1 LSWELELRHVAV
13 GDARIQNKLQALVR
27 EIKKNDQLKIVTHF
41 MNDAYS
47 PDCATNSY
55 LQELLKDE
63 VVVAGV
69 SLVSATMTVPDQV
82 QQPTTYL
89 ELTKHRGTVGLRID
103 VNVTGQVNGVVYGSS
118 IYSDDS
124 DLNTAAVHA
133 GVVKV
138 GETKA
143 VTVITKGPQKRRVST
158 LASSKLSQPYEMLQ
172 VHGNVKKR
180 CENDA
185 FQRMARKFQL
195 HLRCRCSC

>member
-1 LSWELELRHVAV
+1 
-13 GDARIQNKLQALVR
+13 
-27 EIKKNDQLKIVTHF
+27 

>member
-1 LSWELELRHVAV
+1 
-13 GDARIQNKLQALVR
+13 
-27 EIKKNDQLKIVTHF
+27 

-47 PDCATNSY
+47 PDCATNTY

-63 VVVAGV
+63 VVVAGD
-69 SLVSATMTVPDQV
+69 SLVSTTTVPDQV

-89 ELTKHRGTVGLRID
+89 ELTKHRGTLGLRID

-158 LASSKLSQPYEMLQ
+158 LA
-172 VHGNVKKR
+172 
-180 CENDA
+180 
-185 FQRMARKFQL
+185 
-195 HLRCRCSC
+195 

>member
-1 LSWELELRHVAV
+1 MKVV
-13 GDARIQNKLQALVR
+13 K
-27 EIKKNDQLKIVTHF
+27 HF

-47 PDCATNSY
+47 PDCATNTY

-63 VVVAGV
+63 VVVAGD
-69 SLVSATMTVPDQV
+69 SLVSTTTVPDQV

-89 ELTKHRGTVGLRID
+89 ELTKHRGTLGLRID

-158 LASSKLSQPYEMLQ
+158 LA
-172 VHGNVKKR
+172 
-180 CENDA
+180 
-185 FQRMARKFQL
+185 
-195 HLRCRCSC
+195 

>member
-1 LSWELELRHVAV
+1 MKVV
-13 GDARIQNKLQALVR
+13 K
-27 EIKKNDQLKIVTHF
+27 HF

-47 PDCATNSY
+47 PDCATNTY
-55 LQELLKDE
+55 LQELLNDE
-63 VVVAGV
+63 VVVAGD
-69 SLVSATMTVPDQV
+69 SLVSATTTVPDQV

-89 ELTKHRGTVGLRID
+89 ELTKHRGTLGLRID
-103 VNVTGQVNGVVYGSS
+103 VNVTGQVNGTVYGSS

-158 LASSKLSQPYEMLQ
+158 LA
-172 VHGNVKKR
+172 
-180 CENDA
+180 
-185 FQRMARKFQL
+185 
-195 HLRCRCSC
+195 

>member
-13 GDARIQNKLQALVR
+13 GDARIQNKLQALIRNISKDEQV
-27 EIKKNDQLKIVTHF
+27 KVVKHF

-47 PDCATNSY
+47 PDCATNTY
-55 LQELLKDE
+55 LQELLDDE
-63 VVVAGV
+63 VVVAGD
-69 SLVSATMTVPDQV
+69 SLVSATTTVPDQV

-89 ELTKHRGTVGLRID
+89 ELTKHRGTLGLRID

-143 VTVITKGPQKRRVST
+143 VTVITKGPQKRCVST
-158 LASSKLSQPYEMLQ
+158 LA
-172 VHGNVKKR
+172 
-180 CENDA
+180 
-185 FQRMARKFQL
+185 
-195 HLRCRCSC
+195 